1 MERKLFSILI
11 PVFNVEKYLS
21 ICLESVLQQSFT
33 DYEIILVD
41 DGSKDASGQ
50 ICDDYVARYP
60 EKIQVIHKPNQG
72 LISARRAGLKLA
84 NGRYVCFL
92 DSDDCIAAN
101 ALGRLSDIINATDS
115 DVIVFEWKLINTNG
129 EVVSTTEPPLFA
141 RTGILDK
148 NTVFERMM
156 STSRLN
162 SLCKKCCKYELFD
175 IDSDYSNLYKIQN
188 GEDMIQSLP
197 IMYQASTF
205 YYLNEALYLYRINT
219 SSITHVYRKGQH
231 QATNVVRPLLYS
243 YIEKLGL
250 DTPKN
255 KITFFN
261 TYLGFLWDNIE
272 AMYAGLP
279 SDNERNVVLDELRS
293 YEFVQKGR
301 EYLGKCSLS
310 KRAHLGLYVFYK
322 NNNKAMNAY
331 MKVYMTVVKIF
342 VGAKSALRR
351 LLK

>member
-1 MERKLFSILI
+1 MNRPFFSILI
-11 PVFNVEKYLS
+11 PVYNVEKYLS
-21 ICLESVLQQSFT
+21 TCLESVLRQSFT

-41 DGSKDASGQ
+41 DGSEDSSGQ
-50 ICDDYVARYP
+50 ICDEYAACYP
-60 EKIQVIHKPNQG
+60 DRIRVHHKPNQG
-72 LISARRAGLKLA
+72 QLSARVAGLQFA
-84 NGRYVCFL
+84 NGHYICFL
-92 DSDDCIAAN
+92 DSDDCWIDN
-101 ALGRLSDIINATDS
+101 ILSRLYEIIQNTNS
-115 DVIVFEWKLINTNG
+115 DVIMFDWKLINTNG
-129 EVVSTTEPPLFA
+129 EVLSATEPPLFI

-148 NTVFERMM
+148 ETVFERML

-261 TYLGFLWDNIE
+261 TYLGFLWDDIE